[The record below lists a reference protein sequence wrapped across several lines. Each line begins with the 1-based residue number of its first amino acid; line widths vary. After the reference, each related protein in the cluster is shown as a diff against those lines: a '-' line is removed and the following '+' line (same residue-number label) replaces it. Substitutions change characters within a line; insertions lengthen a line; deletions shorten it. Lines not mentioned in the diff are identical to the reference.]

1 MRPFYRESG
10 RNESRMSRVGG
21 VWQPRA
27 RATMLARY
35 PNSGPG
41 IAFRMNQSLLRLLG
55 FVVLAAIVL
64 ATGFG
69 ALGAP
74 LTVPGGF

>member
-1 MRPFYRESG
+1 
-10 RNESRMSRVGG
+10 
-21 VWQPRA
+21 
-27 RATMLARY
+27 
-35 PNSGPG
+35 
-41 IAFRMNQSLLRLLG
+41 MNQSLLKLLG

-74 LTVPGGF
+74 GAVPGPF